1 MNILPYIAQATPY
14 TTTYQTSGAVEGA
27 AAAAFAVMM
36 LFAVFIGYAITAIF
50 LMLIFKKA
58 GVPGWAAWVPFYNNW
73 KLLEIGGQ
81 QGFWSVLS
89 IIPFVNIISAI
100 MIYIALYHIGI
111 KLGKSGAFVVL
122 AIFLPLVWIIWLA
135 VDKSVW
141 NDEASPSRSLH
152 KPTSTAPAQDV
163 AQQVPAAQ
171 PTSFNNY
178 SNEQTAPAQ
187 PVETLSQQDQSPTQ
201 DQNTTQNQ

>member
-73 KLLEIGGQ
+73 KLLEIGGE
-81 QGFWSVLS
+81 S
-89 IIPFVNIISAI
+89 
-100 MIYIALYHIGI
+100 IYIQFDIYKGVAP
-111 KLGKSGAFVVL
+111 V
-122 AIFLPLVWIIWLA
+122 AILRTKQEPRPVFMTQL
-135 VDKSVW
+135 W
-141 NDEASPSRSLH
+141 NL
-152 KPTSTAPAQDV
+152 
-163 AQQVPAAQ
+163 
-171 PTSFNNY
+171 
-178 SNEQTAPAQ
+178 
-187 PVETLSQQDQSPTQ
+187 
-201 DQNTTQNQ
+201 